1 MARDVI
7 ITKKNELEIILD
19 CEPHILH
26 ELSES
31 FSFDVE
37 GASFSPAYRRRVWD
51 GRIRLLNMSKQTLPA
66 GLTYQLCKWCDRHDY
81 TWDFKDNPYYGLPYE
96 QDERIFADGVELFM
110 NKIASVKPRKY
121 QIETVFNALKEYR
134 KTIVSPTGSGKSL
147 MIYSICRYLKSI
159 DKRTLIVV
167 PSKSLVEQMASDF
180 EDYGWDRDHVHKIYQ
195 GRSLATD
202 TPVTVTTWQSVYGLD
217 KSWFRQFDAV
227 IGDECHQFKA
237 KSLQGIMKK
246 MPDCKWRY
254 GFTGTLD
261 GKQVHKLILE
271 GLFGPVYS
279 TVSSSDL
286 MEKGFLAKLAV
297 EVILLKHP
305 HIKFDTYNDE
315 IEWLGLC
322 EYRNRFIS
330 NLATDLDGNVLVLFA
345 RVEKHGI
352 PLYEMVQENTDRP
365 VHLVYGMTDV
375 KEREKVRE
383 VCETSSNN
391 IIVASYGVFSTG
403 VNIKNLHH
411 IIFASPSKSKV
422 RVLQSIGRGTRK
434 AKGKDDFKLYD
445 IADDFRK
452 NGGRENFTLK
462 HCAERIAYY
471 VEQDFQYRMT
481 TVPVGMSSSGAS
493 KLPI

>member
-1 MARDVI
+1 
-7 ITKKNELEIILD
+7 
-19 CEPHILH
+19 
-26 ELSES
+26 
-31 FSFDVE
+31 
-37 GASFSPAYRRRVWD
+37 
-51 GRIRLLNMSKQTLPA
+51 
-66 GLTYQLCKWCDRHDY
+66 
-81 TWDFKDNPYYGLPYE
+81 
-96 QDERIFADGVELFM
+96 
-110 NKIASVKPRKY
+110 
-121 QIETVFNALKEYR
+121 
-134 KTIVSPTGSGKSL
+134 
-147 MIYSICRYLKSI
+147 MIYSIVRYLKSI

-167 PSKSLVEQMASDF
+167 PSKSLVEQMAKDF
-180 EDYGWDRDHVHKIYQ
+180 IDYGWDPENVHKIYQ
-195 GRSLATD
+195 GHSKD
-202 TPVTVTTWQSVYGLD
+202 TQAYVTITTWQSVYGLD
-217 KSWFRQFDAV
+217 KFWFRQFDAV
-227 IGDECHQFKA
+227 VGDECHQFKA

-297 EVILLKHP
+297 EIILLKHP
-305 HIKFDTYNDE
+305 YQKFDTYNDE

-330 NLATDLDGNVLVLFA
+330 NLSSDLKGNVLVLFA

-352 PLYEMVQENTDRP
+352 PLHEMIDNGTDRP
-365 VHLVYGMTDV
+365 THLVYGMTDV

-383 VCETSSNN
+383 VCETSDNN

-403 VNIKNLHH
+403 VNIKNLNH
-411 IIFASPSKSKV
+411 IVFASPSKSKV

-471 VEQDFQYRMT
+471 VEQGL
-481 TVPVGMSSSGAS
+481 PVQDDNHSCRYGVHWCW
-493 KLPI
+493 